1 MSTATASLAL
11 NGDHR
16 VAEATRRRVEQ
27 AAVLLGYRP
36 NSSAVALRTGRS
48 GLIGLVIRNLRNPF
62 FLDFIE
68 AFDDACAAHGYTVMI
83 GTARYDAAHEQ
94 DLVGTLVDRGADGL
108 VLAPLGNST
117 MAQRWTAATGLP
129 AVLINAARLADGPM
143 VHHVHVD
150 GVDAVEQAVTHL
162 AQLGHRRLA
171 LISAPVGKC
180 ADPERVEAFRRIVRR
195 RRLSGTVVRSEL
207 EADAVR
213 SRLASTFG
221 RPTATRPTGVITNS
235 DYLAQSVYEAVRD
248 AGLRIPGDV
257 SVVGH
262 DDLPT
267 SAMLEPPL
275 TTLRV
280 DRRALGAAAAQSIVD
295 ALEHHAPSARTI
307 VPVTLTVRGSTA
319 PPPRR

>member
-16 VAEATRRRVEQ
+16 VAEATRRKVEQ
-27 AAVLLGYRP
+27 ASRRLGYRP

-68 AFDDACAAHGYTVMI
+68 AFDDACAARGYTVMI
-83 GTARYDAAHEQ
+83 GTARYDAVHEE

-117 MAQRWTAATGLP
+117 MAQRWTAATGRP
-129 AVLINAARLADGPM
+129 AVLVNAAQLADGPM

-150 GVDAVEQAVTHL
+150 GVDAVEQAVAHL
-162 AQLGHRRLA
+162 AGLGHHRLA
-171 LISAPVGKC
+171 LVSAPAGKC
-180 ADPERVEAFRRIVRR
+180 ADPERVDAFRRVIRR

-207 EADAVR
+207 EAAAVR
-213 SRLASTFG
+213 TRLAATFG
-221 RPTATRPTGVITNS
+221 RPISTRPTGVITNS
-235 DYLAQSVYEAVRD
+235 DYLAQAVYEAVRD
-248 AGLRIPGDV
+248 AGLQVPHDV

-267 SAMLEPPL
+267 SSMLAPPL

-280 DRRALGAAAAQSIVD
+280 DRRALGAAAARSMID
-295 ALEHHAPSARTI
+295 ALEHGAPSARTVI
-307 VPVTLTVRGSTA
+307 PVTLTLRGSTA
-319 PPPRR
+319 SPPHG